1 MKNFVKLCVV
11 FLSVF
16 LLAGWNSDERALKK
30 EVEAANNR
38 CPVRVDEITT
48 LTSVEFINNDVVYTY
63 QLSDSELSE
72 IVMDKSLVPDKDV
85 KDNVLTEL
93 RARNNADVQKFGDLC
108 KKTKSNIVYRYKLG
122 NRQRE
127 VTIGYDEL

>member
-16 LLAGWNSDERALKK
+16 LLAGCNSDERALKK

-38 CPVRVDEITT
+38 CPMQVDEFTT
-48 LTSVEFINNDVVYTY
+48 VTSVEFINNDIVYTY
-63 QLSDSELSE
+63 QLSDSDLSASF
-72 IVMDKSLVPDKDV
+72 MDKSVFSDKDF
-85 KDNVLTEL
+85 KNNILNGL

-127 VTIGYDEL
+127 ITIGYDEL